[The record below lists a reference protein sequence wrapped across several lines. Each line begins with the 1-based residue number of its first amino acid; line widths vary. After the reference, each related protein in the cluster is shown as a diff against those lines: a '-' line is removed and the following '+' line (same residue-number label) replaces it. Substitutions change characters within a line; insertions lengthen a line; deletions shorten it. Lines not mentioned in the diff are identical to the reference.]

1 MKNLHHVYILV
12 SESHPGKHYTGLTAN
27 LGARLHSHNSGRV
40 PHTSKFRPW
49 RIETAVA
56 FRSCKKARAFEKY
69 LKSHA
74 GRAFASKHF

>member
-12 SESHPGKHYTGLTAN
+12 SESHPGKHYTGLTSN
-27 LGARLHSHNSGRV
+27 LGARLDSHNSGQV

-49 RIETAVA
+49 HIETAVT
-56 FRSCKKARAFEKY
+56 FRSYTKARAFEKY

>member
-12 SESHPGKHYTGLTAN
+12 SESHPGKHYTGLTTN
-27 LGARLHSHNSGRV
+27 LGARLASHNSGQI

-56 FRSCKKARAFEKY
+56 FHRRSKAIAFERY
-69 LKSHA
+69 LKSHS
-74 GRAFASKHF
+74 GRAFATKHF